1 MNLMRQL
8 LVVLLLVMGI
18 VAGGCLPIELS
29 ASNGRI
35 MIPRQEGFCILD
47 MKKEAATKVV
57 YAPKSDE
64 AAMGL
69 FAPDGK
75 QFLAISQTTGGGM
88 GSAFKIEVVQ
98 VADAKGKT
106 LSTVTNLTYA
116 RWSPDGKRISL
127 TRLADQKSAALD
139 KNMPELLLLDPT
151 ADKKSKLASDVGI
164 IHRWFPDSK
173 SVLALQIASKAK
185 EADQYS
191 GKLVK
196 IDVATGKAE
205 PLASVLGGK
214 KVFLD
219 LSPDGGRVLFTA
231 IKAAKAGGKVPSKSD
246 DKPRLH
252 ELDIKSGAVRAVR
265 GNVAY
270 AIYSPKGT
278 KVLVGSQ
285 SEKGGTIELAVGD
298 ASLEKFQTVATD
310 AAKGA
315 GGTGGSSDIYPGW
328 LDDDTV
334 HYIALHTVFGTA
346 ARNYQLITVSADG
359 KRRANLQP
367 VIDSDLMGK

>member
-1 MNLMRQL
+1 MNRMRRIL
-8 LVVLLLVMGI
+8 AVLILVTGF

-29 ASNGRI
+29 ASNGKI
-35 MIPRQEGFCILD
+35 LIPRQEGFCILD
-47 MKKEAATKVV
+47 MKKEAATRVV
-57 YAPKSDE
+57 YAPKSDKP
-64 AAMGL
+64 AMGL

-75 QFLAISQTTGGGM
+75 RFLAVSRTSGGGM
-88 GSAFKIEVVQ
+88 GTAFKLEVVQ
-98 VADAKGKT
+98 IADAKPKALLT
-106 LSTVTNLTYA
+106 LTNLTYA
-116 RWSPDGKRISL
+116 QWSGDGKHVTL
-127 TRLADQKSAALD
+127 TRLAEQKSAALD
-139 KNMPELLLLDPT
+139 QNMPELILVDAAT
-151 ADKKSKLASDVGI
+151 GEKKKLASDVGI

-219 LSPDGGRVLFTA
+219 LSSDGGRVLFTA
-231 IKAAKAGGKVPSKSD
+231 IKAAKAGEKVPSKSD
-246 DKPRLH
+246 DKPQLH
-252 ELDIKSGAVRAVR
+252 ELDIKSGAVRAAK
-265 GNVAY
+265 GKVAY

-298 ASLEKFQTVATD
+298 ASLEKLQTVATD
-310 AAKGA
+310 AAKAA

-346 ARNYQLITVSADG
+346 ARNYKLITVSADG
-359 KRRANLQP
+359 KKRANLQP